1 MKNLYILFAGML
13 SAGSL
18 NLLAMEGAQADGLTR
33 LDLAEVLSV
42 TDRFEC
48 VYLQRYLLD
57 HINNVLHIQNRSAQ
71 EVTREKQAK
80 HKRHLNTIDNIT
92 DVNLGID
99 LLRLFYD
106 RLKQIANITHKGE
119 GHQTIKYCHEIDDI
133 FECIRM
139 HQLTIDQM
147 VHHLFE
153 EMGTD
158 LPSPPHDE
166 QKKCEVEIIRR
177 DQAYECLFLQQTVLV
192 PKLIKLYKKF
202 EQAAREIPF
211 F

>member
-106 RLKQIANITHKGE
+106 RLKQIANITH
-119 GHQTIKYCHEIDDI
+119 CHEIDDI